1 MDDGRERPIGC
12 KIIALETSRIHGR
25 LKPHYTRQSEQEV
38 SQQCKAIEKM
48 CSRLPKE
55 RNRLKTLIR
64 ILEAEFSSSKALLT

>member
-1 MDDGRERPIGC
+1 MDVRGRSAAKLSPWRHRGFT
-12 KIIALETSRIHGR
+12 AGLN
-25 LKPHYTRQSEQEV
+25 YTRQSEQEV

-64 ILEAEFSSSKALLT
+64 ILEAEFSSLKARLT